1 MTPRSDDLLLTRPG
15 ALLASA
21 GLVAACASP
30 APAPP
35 FDACADAFDADW
47 MHLSPEQATFS

>member
-1 MTPRSDDLLLTRPG
+1 MTSCRRA

-30 APAPP
+30 APASP
-35 FDACADAFDADW
+35 FDAWADAFAPDW
-47 MHLSPEQATFS
+47 VRLSPERATFS